1 MNYNLITILGPTA
14 TGKTSIAAKLAA
26 ELNGE
31 IISADSRQVYIG
43 MDIGTGKDLN
53 EIKYRNVN
61 YHLIDICEPTEEY
74 NLFRFKKDFNA
85 AFREITAQKKFP
97 ILVGG
102 TVLYISSV
110 LQNYLLPQ
118 IKSDEE
124 KLKKLLSLDK
134 NELLMLLFSLSSKL
148 HNTTDLINKER
159 IIKAILIE
167 QSKENLSNEKSNIVS
182 LNIGIKPE
190 RSIINQNITGRLKA
204 RLKSGMIKEVE
215 ALLQKGI
222 KKEKL
227 KFFGLEYRY
236 LTQYVTGELNYN
248 DMFQKLNSAI
258 HNFSK
263 RQLTWFRK
271 MEKEGVEINW
281 FKGTNYDEILYFTKA
296 ELNKKDANT

>member
-74 NLFRFKKDFNA
+74 NLFRFKEDFNA
-85 AFREITAQKKFP
+85 AFREITAQKKLP

-102 TVLYISSV
+102 TGLYISSV

-124 KLKKLLSLDK
+124 KLKKILGLDK

-227 KFFGLEYRY
+227 KFFGLEYKY